1 MSDSSSRIAP
11 LLTAA
16 AMREADRVT
25 IEDLGIPGHTLMEC
39 AGRAATAL
47 IRSLDPQRVTV
58 VCGTGNN
65 GGDGLVVARLLADRG
80 VAVDVLLTGALSGP
94 DAVLNLQV
102 LERML
107 EQWPDLSL
115 CIVRPDPG
123 SGAAPG
129 RAIAEAASA
138 ALESAD
144 VVVDALLGTGL
155 DSAVREPA
163 ASLIDRMNA
172 LDTVRIALDMPSG
185 LSSDS
190 GAVQGRAVHAHH
202 TVTFGA
208 AKVGLYIGDGP
219 EVAGR
224 IHVADIGI
232 PRALLRA
239 AASAP
244 GCAGMPSASA
254 VRAHLRPRH
263 RGDHKYTTGPT
274 IVAGG
279 SAAFP
284 GAPALAALAAARTG
298 SGYVTVWSPD
308 AIRSL
313 LLEKL
318 TEIPVVPFSARPD
331 WERARALVI
340 GPGLGRHDET
350 RDFVKK
356 TLSGFD
362 GPAVVDADALY
373 ALRNDREWVA
383 ANSRGRWVFTPH
395 AGEFATM
402 TDAGRNDQDKDT
414 RGTAHPAGG
423 VEAVRAFARDWNVVL
438 LLKGQP
444 SLTAEP
450 DGTVHVNGTG
460 NASAGTAGTGDVLA
474 GMIAGLLATGIDPFH
489 AASSGIHLAGTAADR
504 FVEEGASQSMMAT
517 DIIDLLPSL
526 LASYR

>member
-1 MSDSSSRIAP
+1 MPDPSSQIAP

-25 IEDLGIPGHTLMEC
+25 IEEIGIPGHTLMEC

-47 IRSLDPQRVTV
+47 IRSLDPRRVTV

-80 VAVDVLLTGALSGP
+80 VTVDVLLTGAMSGP

-102 LERML
+102 LERAL
-107 EQWPDLSL
+107 ERWPDMPVQIL
-115 CIVRPDPG
+115 RPD
-123 SGAAPG
+123 SVAPG
-129 RAIAEAASA
+129 GEVTDAAWAS
-138 ALESAD
+138 LQGSD

-155 DSAVREPA
+155 SSAVREPA
-163 ASLIDRMNA
+163 AALIDGMNA
-172 LDTVRIALDMPSG
+172 LNTIRIALDMPSG
-185 LSSDS
+185 LSSDT
-190 GAVQGRAVHAHH
+190 GEIQGRAVHAHH

-244 GCAGMPSASA
+244 GCAGMPSATA
-254 VRAHLRPRH
+254 VRAHLRPRR

-279 SAAFP
+279 STAFP
-284 GAPALAALAAARTG
+284 GAPALAALAAARVG
-298 SGYVTVWSPD
+298 SGYVTVWCPE
-308 AIRSL
+308 AIRPL

-318 TEIPVVPFSARPD
+318 TEIPVVPFSEQPD
-331 WERARALVI
+331 WERARALVV
-340 GPGLGRHDET
+340 GPGLGRGDAT
-350 RDFVKK
+350 RDFVKT

-362 GPAVVDADALY
+362 GPAVVDADALH
-373 ALRNDREWVA
+373 ALRDDREWVA
-383 ANSRGRWVFTPH
+383 ANSRARWVFTPH
-395 AGEFATM
+395 AGEFARLT
-402 TDAGRNDQDKDT
+402 
-414 RGTAHPAGG
+414 GTPERKMGDITTN
-423 VEAVRAFARDWNVVL
+423 VIESVRAFARDWNVVL

-450 DGTVHVNGTG
+450 DGTVHVNDTG

-474 GMIAGLLATGIDPFH
+474 GMIGGLLATGIDPFH

-517 DIIDLLPSL
+517 DIVALLPTL